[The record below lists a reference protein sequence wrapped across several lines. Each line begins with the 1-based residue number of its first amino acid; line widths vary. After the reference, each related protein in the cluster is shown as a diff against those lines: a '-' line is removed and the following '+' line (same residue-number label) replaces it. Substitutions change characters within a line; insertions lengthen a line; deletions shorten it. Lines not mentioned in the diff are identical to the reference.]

1 VFKNG
6 PFGPIL
12 SSQNDGA
19 SFLDSMF
26 ARDPYTREMAAS
38 IQELAMA
45 RLETAIETNEKGIR
59 QIFPVQ
65 AGETSG
71 EFHFSLPTE
80 VSMVHQEGQNILEG
94 NMVNTKFEIQIKF
107 MVDLGE
113 EQGRKG
119 AQVVARANAIDEGVE
134 LTMVDIRE
142 VRGGRRIRL
151 DGGSGF
157 DMVEGEKP
165 VDKSGVGKG
174 EGEGKTIDAT
184 KWTSR

>member
-1 VFKNG
+1 
-6 PFGPIL
+6 
-12 SSQNDGA
+12 
-19 SFLDSMF
+19 
-26 ARDPYTREMAAS
+26 
-38 IQELAMA
+38 MA
-45 RLETAIETNEKGIR
+45 RLEMAIEVNEQGIQ

-65 AGETSG
+65 AGETTG
-71 EFHFSLPTE
+71 EFHFTLPTE

-113 EQGRKG
+113 EHGRKG
-119 AQVVARANAIDEGVE
+119 AQVVARANVIDEGIE

-142 VRGGRRIRL
+142 VKGIRRIRL
-151 DGGSGF
+151 DGRSGF
-157 DMVEGEKP
+157 DMVDGEKP